1 MRWTYKETVSDWL
14 NYVDVD
20 LIYNKDKDELWHK
33 SKTITLDSILAFDYI
48 RRRTDNL
55 PLSNDNRIQ
64 ALIDLCLL
72 SCRDDYF
79 ERFLQYRPDIYHN
92 QKSLWWIDCWEA
104 IRLNNIL
111 HELDIRDIN
120 EYFKNSE
127 GERFEEKWKRFF
139 RHASSNKFEGNSLP
153 AFSFLEGIR
162 FLVNLQ
168 KPIPLEELK
177 IFLTRLCNKSG
188 QKFELFH
195 SSNEIRA
202 KSLGLINYINQKC
215 PKEYDLGTLYS
226 NIRDG
231 LKLLLRSC
239 GWNQYSHT
247 WASVLLET
255 EDAEIIDIIRQ
266 KIPKEGSIDNKWLT
280 GNNYHRKPRFG
291 LLALFHNINEH
302 VRYFELVEPNRFTY
316 SPTVYVNSY
325 VYVGQKIDNILQE
338 FSEIRDIQKKVQNND
353 IREDYF
359 RDLVKLGIKALSDK
373 DEYVKWTEKERMT
386 STGRTT
392 DIYVIVKSGVDIP
405 VEVKLLW
412 RFRDGYEPITENIE
426 QITEGTHGIII
437 VINPPDNP
445 TYLGKYQ
452 GFEGWKAFVQDH
464 ETYIPGTMRED
475 EDRFYS
481 PDKLKTPHIFSDH
494 HHILGERERNITLL
508 SFFVDLQ
515 NFVRSQYL
523 SRLL

>member
-1 MRWTYKETVSDWL
+1 MRWTYKETVRDWL
-14 NYVDVD
+14 NYVDES
-20 LIYNKDKDELWHK
+20 LIYNKNRGELWDK

-79 ERFLQYRPDIYHN
+79 ERFLRYRSEIYHN
-92 QKSLWWIDCWEA
+92 QESRWWIDCWET

-111 HELDIRDIN
+111 HELGIRDIT

-127 GERFEEKWKRFF
+127 GKWFKEKWGTFF
-139 RHASSNKFEGNSLP
+139 QHASSNKIERNSLP

-168 KPIPLEELK
+168 KPIPLEELQS
-177 IFLTRLCNKSG
+177 FLTRLCNKSG
-188 QKFELFH
+188 QKFELFPR
-195 SSNEIRA
+195 SNEIRA
-202 KSLGLINYINQKC
+202 KSIGLINYITQKC
-215 PKEYDLGTLYS
+215 PKEYDLSTLYS
-226 NIRDG
+226 NIRDD
-231 LKLLLRSC
+231 LKFLLRSC
-239 GWNQYSHT
+239 EWDQYSHT
-247 WASVLLET
+247 GASIILET
-255 EDAEIIDIIRQ
+255 EDEEIIDIIRQ

-359 RDLVKLGIKALSDK
+359 KDLVKLGIKTLSGK

-494 HHILGERERNITLL
+494 HHILREREKNITLL

-523 SRLL
+523 SRL

>member
-1 MRWTYKETVSDWL
+1 MRWTYKETVRDWL
-14 NYVDVD
+14 NYTDVD
-20 LIYNKDKDELWHK
+20 LIHNKDEEELWHK

-92 QKSLWWIDCWEA
+92 QKFLWWIDCWEA

-111 HELDIRDIN
+111 HELGVRDIN

-127 GERFEEKWKRFF
+127 GERFEEKWETFF
-139 RHASSNKFEGNSLP
+139 QHANSSKFERNSLP

-162 FLVNLQ
+162 FLVNRH
-168 KPIPLEELK
+168 KPIPLEELHF
-177 IFLTRLCNKSG
+177 FLTKLCNKSG
-188 QKFELFH
+188 QKFELFPR
-195 SSNEIRA
+195 SNEIRA
-202 KSLGLINYINQKC
+202 KSLELINYINQKC
-215 PKEYDLGTLYS
+215 PNEYDLSTLYS
-226 NIRDG
+226 NIRDD

-239 GWNQYSHT
+239 DWDQYSHT
-247 WASVLLET
+247 WASILLET
-255 EDAEIIDIIRQ
+255 EDEEIIDIIRQ
-266 KIPKEGSIDNKWLT
+266 KIPKEGFIDSKWLN
-280 GNNYHRKPRFG
+280 GNNYIRKPRFG
-291 LLALFHNINEH
+291 LLALFHNINERM
-302 VRYFELVEPNRFTY
+302 RYFELVEPDRFTY
-316 SPTVYVNSY
+316 SPTGYVNSY
-325 VYVGQKIDNILQE
+325 VYVGQKIDNILQG
-338 FSEIRDIQKKVQNND
+338 FSEIQDIQKKVQKKD

-359 RDLVKLGIKALSDK
+359 RDLVKLGIKSLSDQ
-373 DEYVKWTEKERMT
+373 DEIVKWSEKERMI

-392 DIYVIVKSGVDIP
+392 DIYIIVKRGVDIP

-412 RFRDGYEPITENIE
+412 RFGNGYDPITENIE

-452 GFEGWKAFVQDH
+452 GFDGWKAFVQDH
-464 ETYIPGTMRED
+464 GTYIPGTMSED
-475 EDRFYS
+475 EDRIYS
-481 PDKLKTPHIFSDH
+481 PDELKTQHIFSD

-515 NFVRSQYL
+515 NFVRSPHL
-523 SRLL
+523 RRL